1 MTSTS
6 HSTPDSVTAA
16 CPSCGRRNRIPVA
29 ASGTPRCGSCRTPLP
44 WLVTATDADFTAI
57 VERSPVP
64 VLVDLWA
71 TWCAPCRM
79 VAPAVERAAR
89 ELAGQLKGVKVDV
102 DQAPGVAARFDA
114 RSIPTLLIL
123 RNGQVAARQVG
134 ALSADALLAWVGRA
148 IR

>member
-1 MTSTS
+1 MIEQLDSCPEFARPTTEFDYTMQA
-6 HSTPDSVTAA
+6 TPS
-16 CPSCGRRNRIPVA
+16 IPFID
-29 ASGTPRCGSCRTPLP
+29 TTTPLP
-44 WLVTATDADFTAI
+44 RLVTATDADFTAI

-71 TWCAPCRM
+71 PWCAPCRM
-79 VAPAVERAAR
+79 VAPAMERATR

-114 RSIPTLLIL
+114 RSIPTLLML
-123 RNGQVAARQVG
+123 REGQVVARKVG
-134 ALSADALLAWVGRA
+134 ALPAEALLAWVRRA

>member
-29 ASGTPRCGSCRTPLP
+29 ASGTPRCGTCRTPLP

-79 VAPAVERAAR
+79 VAPAVERVTR

-123 RNGQVAARQVG
+123 REGQVVARQVG
-134 ALSADALLAWVGRA
+134 ALPAESLLAWVRRS